1 MEQNWKARRPR
12 QPKNPFLEP
21 ESEPV
26 PFEPASEPIELEFE
40 PVERPAPRNEGPAVE
55 FELVDDPHRSGR
67 DEGGREIGP
76 DLVLFFRQ
84 KIVVCS
90 PKQMH
95 DWEARNFE
103 KPKILFEGDAYY
115 LSRRLPGDE
124 DRPFRY
130 ELLEWPAYI
139 ENEPKHVIDYNEDY
153 VEQRDGRFKKV
164 KSKTG
169 HTSRLTFLYPF
180 LGFVWS
186 GTKKRFLEPHGF
198 NPVRISLFSC
208 IFAYAIFMAELISF
222 FFFASGVLQ
231 WSSGNHLL
239 WLDYTFL
246 LVLPVDAAVRFFQI
260 VNGTAR
266 YPDGFLEWIPNF
278 FRQRREERIVMHD
291 DDEGEEDRW

>member
-1 MEQNWKARRPR
+1 MEPTWKAQRRR

-21 ESEPV
+21 ESEP
-26 PFEPASEPIELEFE
+26 E
-40 PVERPAPRNEGPAVE
+40 PVPSPEPDDGTVVE
-55 FELVDDPHRSGR
+55 FELVESTHRPGR
-67 DEGGREIGP
+67 DEGGLEIGP
-76 DLVLFFRQ
+76 DLVLFFDN
-84 KIVVCS
+84 KTVVCS

-103 KPKILFEGDAYY
+103 RPRIMIQGDAYY

-130 ELLEWPAYI
+130 ELAEWPAFL
-139 ENEPKHVIDYNEDY
+139 ESDPKNVIHYNEDY
-153 VEQRDGRFKKV
+153 VEQRDGRYKRF

-169 HTSRLTFLYPF
+169 RTSRLTFLYPI
-180 LGFVWS
+180 LGFAWA
-186 GTKKRFLEPHGF
+186 GMKKKLLEPHGF

-208 IFAYAIFMAELISF
+208 VLAYGIFMAELISF

-231 WSSGNHLL
+231 WSSGNHML

-278 FRQRREERIVMHD
+278 FRHRREERVVMHD
-291 DDEGEEDRW
+291 DEEEDEFGNIR